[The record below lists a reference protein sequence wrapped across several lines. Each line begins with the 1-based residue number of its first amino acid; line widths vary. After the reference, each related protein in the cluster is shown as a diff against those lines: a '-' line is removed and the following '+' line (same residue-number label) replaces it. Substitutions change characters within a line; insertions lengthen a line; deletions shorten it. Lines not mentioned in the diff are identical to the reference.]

1 MSCTRCA
8 RKFYL
13 NLDRLAEIDDMGKT
27 RMRQTH
33 HEIWLD
39 ILAEID
45 DTAQPD
51 VYLRQAIPLSLT
63 SEALHLAVPS
73 AYTRDRI
80 EGRFRADIQRA
91 LAARVGE
98 ECELTFTID
107 EPATVP
113 DDAQT
118 HAHEH
123 QENAGIEGQTTPAL
137 EETGLNPNY
146 IFDRFVV
153 GSSNRVCHATA
164 LAVSE
169 NPGGEYNP
177 LFIYGGVGLG
187 KTHLLHAIGNRFSR
201 HRPEKK
207 VLYVTSETFMNE
219 YVESIVNRT
228 SAQGFR
234 TKYRTVD
241 MLLIDDIQFL
251 QRKEG
256 TQEEFFNTFNEL
268 HMNSNQIVMSSDR
281 PPDTLETLEERLQ
294 SRFGWGMVAEI
305 DRPQYEMRVAILHR
319 KCQDQG
325 LDNLDD
331 EVLSYIAEVV
341 TTNIRELEGTLVRLV
356 AQATILREEVSLSF
370 ARRVLNDAAAAAPNT
385 PPQKTI
391 TAEGIQKVVAEYFG
405 ITITDLLSPKRTKS
419 IVLARQTAMYLC
431 RELTPLSLTSIA
443 EVFRRGNHTTVM
455 NACRQMEKALQTE
468 EELRQIIEV
477 LRVQLR

>member
-1 MSCTRCA
+1 MLM
-8 RKFYL
+8 RKPT
-13 NLDRLAEIDDMGKT
+13 LDELWSE
-27 RMRQTH
+27 
-33 HEIWLD
+33 
-39 ILAEID
+39 ILAALD
-45 DTAQPD
+45 GPAQHD
-51 VYLRQAIPLSLT
+51 VYLRQATPLSLT
-63 SEALHLAVPS
+63 ADALTLAVPS
-73 AYTRDRI
+73 AFAQARI
-80 EGRFRADIQRA
+80 EERFRADIQRA
-91 LAARVGE
+91 LAARLGAPACTVA
-98 ECELTFTID
+98 FTVTAPLAPPETASGPAED
-107 EPATVP
+107 EGAAARTP
-113 DDAQT
+113 
-118 HAHEH
+118 HAD
-123 QENAGIEGQTTPAL
+123 
-137 EETGLNPNY
+137 TGLNPNY
-146 IFDRFVV
+146 RFDRFVV

-201 HRPEKK
+201 FRPEKK

-228 SAQGFR
+228 AAQGFR

-305 DRPQYEMRVAILHR
+305 DRPQYEMRVAILLQ

-325 LDNLDD
+325 LDNIDD

-341 TTNIRELEGTLVRLV
+341 TTNIRELEGTLIRIL
-356 AQATILREEVSLSF
+356 AQATIMKEDISLAF
-370 ARRVLNDAAAAAPNT
+370 ARSVLSEASAAPASHT
-385 PPQKTI
+385 PSPRTI
-391 TAEGIQKVVAEYFG
+391 TAEGVQKVVAEHFG
-405 ITITDLLSPKRTKS
+405 VTLTDLLSPKRTKAL
-419 IVLARQTAMYLC
+419 VLARRTAMYLC

-443 EVFRRGNHTTVM
+443 EVFRRRDHTTVM
-455 NACRQMEKALQTE
+455 NACRQMEKALGRE
-468 EELRQIIEV
+468 EELKQIVER
-477 LRVQLR
+477 LRRQLR